1 MTHNGTRNSSNQ
13 TSLNLPEGT
22 VHGPL
27 SLRGENVN
35 LRCRNSLMILGT
47 LHHHGS
53 MKGFK
58 KYLKVEIG
66 NKCDYRET

>member
-1 MTHNGTRNSSNQ
+1 
-13 TSLNLPEGT
+13 
-22 VHGPL
+22 
-27 SLRGENVN
+27 
-35 LRCRNSLMILGT
+35 MILGT